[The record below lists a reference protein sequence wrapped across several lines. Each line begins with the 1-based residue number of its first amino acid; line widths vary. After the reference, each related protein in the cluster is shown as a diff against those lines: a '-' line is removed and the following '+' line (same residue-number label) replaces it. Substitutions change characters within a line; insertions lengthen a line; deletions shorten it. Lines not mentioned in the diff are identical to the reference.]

1 MNTMGTLR
9 TFALDNLGNG
19 RIPQALGI
27 LIVVI
32 CVFTSSVVLA
42 DETQS
47 SGQTASEMT
56 PPEDGWSFRNHV
68 LPVLSRYGCNSGAC
82 HGALAGKGGF
92 KLSLRGY
99 DPDRDHYVI
108 TRQARGRRISPHDPG
123 RSLLLAKPS
132 GAIPHKGGLRFEPGS
147 HDYQVLADWISA
159 GAPAPRSDDPRL
171 QKLEVL
177 PKQVT
182 LKPQDQQ
189 TLKVHAHYTDGRVE
203 DVTRWAMFTST
214 NETVC
219 RVSEDG
225 LVNVVGSG
233 EGAVTVWFSSQI
245 SVARMTVPYDQSI
258 PEEVYTNATRQNFID
273 ELVLKKLKELNLK
286 PSPPADDATFL
297 RRAYIDT
304 IGTLPTIEET
314 RKFLT
319 DSSPDKRNQLIEH
332 LLSRPEFND
341 YWTLKWSDILLLSGT
356 KLRPKALET
365 YYHWIH
371 NHVEQNTPWDEFV
384 REIVT
389 AQGSSYENGATNF
402 YSLHQTPEDM
412 TENVSQAFLGLSIAC
427 AKCHNHPLEKWTNN
441 QYYAMANLFARVRTK
456 GWGGDSRN
464 GDGLRTLY
472 VATSGDLVQPLTG
485 KPQPPTPLDGEPLP
499 FDDPSDRRELLADWL
514 TSPENPYFSRS
525 ISNRIWANFMS
536 VGLVESIDDMRES
549 NPASNEE
556 LLDALANHLVENK
569 FDLKALMRTILQS
582 ATYQRSSQPLPEN
595 EDEHRYYSRYYPER
609 MMAEVLLD
617 GISQVTSVPT
627 EFKQIEFPGADVRST
642 DFYKPGTRA
651 IGLYDSAVRSYF
663 LKTFGRNP
671 RDITCECE
679 RSEEPSMVQV
689 LHLSNGD
696 TVNEKLKAKDS
707 RVTQLL
713 ESKKSPTEIVED
725 VYLSALSRQPTDRE
739 REQLASLIEAAPE
752 QEKRTAIED
761 LFWAVLT
768 SKEFLFSH

>member
-1 MNTMGTLR
+1 MNTMGTPR
-9 TFALDNLGNG
+9 TFALGIGML
-19 RIPQALGI
+19 IAL
-27 LIVVI
+27 
-32 CVFTSSVVLA
+32 SSVLDPISLNA
-42 DETQS
+42 DET
-47 SGQTASEMT
+47 TINA
-56 PPEDGWSFRNHV
+56 PEGGWSFRNHV
-68 LPVLSRYGCNSGAC
+68 LPILSRYGCNSGAC

-108 TRQARGRRISPHDPG
+108 TRQARGRRIAPRDPG
-123 RSLLLAKPS
+123 RSLLLAKPT
-132 GAIPHKGGLRFEPGS
+132 GAIPHKGGLRFEPDS
-147 HDYQVLADWISA
+147 SDYRILADWISA
-159 GAPAPRSDDPRL
+159 GAPSPKADDPRL
-171 QKLEVL
+171 KKLEVL
-177 PKQVT
+177 PNRIT
-182 LKPQDQQ
+182 LKPQDEQPL
-189 TLKVHAHYTDGRVE
+189 TVRAHYTDGRVE

-214 NETVC
+214 NEAVC
-219 RVSEDG
+219 RVNDEG
-225 LVNVVGSG
+225 VVNVVGSG

-245 SVARMTVPYDQSI
+245 SVARMTVPYDQNISA
-258 PEEVYTNATRQNFID
+258 EVYTTAERHNFID
-273 ELVLKKLKELNLK
+273 DLVLKKLKELNLK
-286 PSPPADDATFL
+286 PSPLADDATFL

-304 IGTLPTIEET
+304 IGTLPTANET
-314 RKFLT
+314 RDFLADT
-319 DSSPDKRNQLIEH
+319 SPDKRDRLIDH
-332 LLSRPEFND
+332 LLARPEFND

-365 YYHWIH
+365 YYQWIH
-371 NHVEQNTPWDEFV
+371 SHVERNTPWDEFV

-499 FDDPSDRRELLADWL
+499 FDDPGDRREQLADWL

-525 ISNRIWANFMS
+525 IANRVWANFMN
-536 VGLVESIDDMRES
+536 VGLVESVDDMRKS

-556 LLDALANHLVENK
+556 LLDALANHLVEND
-569 FDLKALMRTILQS
+569 FDLKSLMRTILQS

-595 EDEHRYYSRYYPER
+595 EDEQRYYSRYYPER

-627 EFKQIEFPGADVRST
+627 QFKEIEFPGADVRKT

-651 IGLYDSAVRSYF
+651 IALYDSAVRSYF

-696 TVNEKLKAKDS
+696 TVNEKLRANDS

-713 ESKKSPTEIVED
+713 NEKKSSDEIVET
-725 VYLSALSRQPTDRE
+725 VYLSALSRLPTVRE
-739 REQLASLIEAAPE
+739 REQLTSLIEAAPE

>member
-1 MNTMGTLR
+1 MNTTGTPQ
-9 TFALDNLGNG
+9 TFARSHT
-19 RIPQALGI
+19 RIFNSGLAFAL
-27 LIVVI
+27 LLVVI
-32 CVFTSSVVLA
+32 GVVCPTVLHA
-42 DETQS
+42 DEPTTLEESKAELQ
-47 SGQTASEMT
+47 A
-56 PPEDGWSFRNHV
+56 PEGGWSFRNHV
-68 LPVLSRYGCNSGAC
+68 LPILSRYGCNSGAC

-99 DPDRDHYVI
+99 DADRDHYVI

-123 RSLLLAKPS
+123 RSLLLAKPT
-132 GAIPHKGGLRFEPGS
+132 GAIPHKGGLRFEPDS
-147 HDYQVLADWISA
+147 TDYQILADWIAA
-159 GAPAPRSDDPRL
+159 GAPGPDSDDPRL
-171 QKLEVL
+171 AQLEVL
-177 PKQVT
+177 PSQVT
-182 LKPQDQQ
+182 LKPNDKQ
-189 TLKVHAHYTDGRVE
+189 TLSVQAHYSNGRVE
-203 DVTRWAMFTST
+203 DVTKWAIFTST
-214 NETVC
+214 NEAVC
-219 RVSEDG
+219 RVDEDG
-225 LVNVVGSG
+225 VVNVVGSG

-245 SVARMTVPYDQSI
+245 SVARMTVPFDQAI
-258 PEEVYTNATRQNFID
+258 AADVFEDADKRNFID
-273 ELVLKKLKELNLK
+273 ELVLQKLAELNLK
-286 PSPPADDATFL
+286 PSPLADDATFL

-304 IGTLPTIEET
+304 IGTLPTTRET
-314 RKFLT
+314 REFLADT
-319 DSSPDKRNQLIEH
+319 SPDKRDRLIDH
-332 LLSRPEFND
+332 LLARPEFND

-365 YYHWIH
+365 YYDWIH
-371 NHVEQNTPWDEFV
+371 SHVERNTPWDEFV

-402 YSLHQTPEDM
+402 YALHQTPEDM
-412 TENVSQAFLGLSIAC
+412 TENVSQAFMGLSIAC

-485 KPQPPTPLDGEPLP
+485 KPQPPTPLDGESLP
-499 FDDPSDRRELLADWL
+499 FDAPNDRREHLANWL
-514 TSPENPYFSRS
+514 TSPENPYFARS
-525 ISNRIWANFMS
+525 IANRIWANFMS
-536 VGLVESIDDMRES
+536 VGLVESVDDMRKS

-556 LLDALANHLVENK
+556 LLDKLASHLVKNN

-595 EDEHRYYSRYYPER
+595 EDEHQYYSRYYPQR

-617 GISQVTSVPT
+617 AISQVTSVPT
-627 EFKQIEFPGADVRST
+627 KFTQIEFPGADVRDT
-642 DFYKPGTRA
+642 DLYKPGTRA

-696 TVNEKLKAKDS
+696 TVNEKLKADDS
-707 RVTQLL
+707 RVAQLL
-713 ESKKSPTEIVED
+713 ESKKSPREIVEE
-725 VYLSALSRQPTDRE
+725 VYLSALSRLPTDRE
-739 REQLASLIEAAPE
+739 REQLVSLIEAAPD
-752 QEKRTAIED
+752 QEKRVAVED